1 MNTRAANWP
10 ESGIQTLADA
20 QIDDV
25 NGGTLA
31 DIVDDVS
38 RLVGAVLDAVSVT
51 APRDAASGLATGRRQ
66 HKPFVL

>member
-1 MNTRAANWP
+1 MNTSAM
-10 ESGIQTLADA
+10 SGMHTLADA
-20 QIDDV
+20 EIDHV
-25 NGGTLA
+25 NGGSLA

-66 HKPFVL
+66 YKPVVF